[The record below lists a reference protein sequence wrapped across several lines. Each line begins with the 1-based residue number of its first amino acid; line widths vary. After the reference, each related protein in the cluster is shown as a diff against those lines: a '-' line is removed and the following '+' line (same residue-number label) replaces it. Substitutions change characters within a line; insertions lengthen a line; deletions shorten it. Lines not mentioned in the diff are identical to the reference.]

1 MIRKIFLVYSV
12 FTLNA
17 CESPIQ
23 DNYTISTSQ
32 GEIMIENFSEKSL
45 LNWNIVNDTV
55 MGGRSQARMRIYNNM
70 AEFKGYL
77 SLANNGG
84 FSSVRAYYPNDLI
97 DISSVVLRVKGDGRK
112 YQFRIQSKVSRWA
125 NYSNEF
131 KTKKDLVQT
140 FYLPFKD
147 FKPSW
152 RGRRLNNLPT
162 LKGEDVV
169 GIGFLL
175 GDKVQGKFKLEII
188 EVGATSKKSYT
199 KRSTIK
205 KTQFDPMTY

>member
-17 CESPIQ
+17 CETPIQ

-32 GEIMIENFSEKSL
+32 GEIMIENFTEKSL

-112 YQFRIQSKVSRWA
+112 YSFRVRTDNNSWASYTQSFS
-125 NYSNEF
+125 
-131 KTKKDLVQT
+131 TKKDTWEEITLNIND
-140 FYLPFKD
+140 FYPTY
-147 FKPSW
+147 
-152 RGRRLNNLPT
+152 RGYNLRDIPK
-162 LKGEDVV
+162 LSESIIREV
-169 GIGFLL
+169 GLMIS
-175 GDKVQGKFKLEII
+175 DKVEGSFKIDI
-188 EVGATSKKSYT
+188 DW
-199 KRSTIK
+199 IK
-205 KTQFDPMTY
+205 VQ

>member
-32 GEIMIENFSEKSL
+32 GEIMIENFTEKSL

-112 YQFRIQSKVSRWA
+112 YSFRVRTDNNSWASYTQSFS
-125 NYSNEF
+125 
-131 KTKKDLVQT
+131 TKKDTWEEITLNIND
-140 FYLPFKD
+140 FYPTY
-147 FKPSW
+147 
-152 RGRRLNNLPT
+152 RGYNLRDIPK
-162 LKGEDVV
+162 LSESIIREV
-169 GIGFLL
+169 GLMIS
-175 GDKVQGKFKLEII
+175 DKVEGSFKIDI
-188 EVGATSKKSYT
+188 DW
-199 KRSTIK
+199 IK
-205 KTQFDPMTY
+205 VQ

>member
-32 GEIMIENFSEKSL
+32 GEILIENFTEKSL

-112 YQFRIQSKVSRWA
+112 YSFRVRTDNNSWASYTQSFS
-125 NYSNEF
+125 
-131 KTKKDLVQT
+131 TKKDTWEEITLNIND
-140 FYLPFKD
+140 FYPTY
-147 FKPSW
+147 
-152 RGRRLNNLPT
+152 RGYNLRDIPK
-162 LKGEDVV
+162 LSESIIREV
-169 GIGFLL
+169 GLMIS
-175 GDKVQGKFKLEII
+175 DKVEGSFKIDI
-188 EVGATSKKSYT
+188 DW
-199 KRSTIK
+199 IK
-205 KTQFDPMTY
+205 VQ

>member
-1 MIRKIFLVYSV
+1 MIRKIFLIYSV

-32 GEIMIENFSEKSL
+32 GEIMIENFAEKSL

-97 DISSVVLRVKGDGRK
+97 DISSIVLRVKGDGRK
-112 YQFRIQSKVSRWA
+112 YSFRVRTDNNRWA
-125 NYSNEF
+125 SYTQSF
-131 KTKKDLVQT
+131 STKKDTWEEITLNI
-140 FYLPFKD
+140 KD
-147 FKPSW
+147 FYPTY
-152 RGRRLNNLPT
+152 RGYNLRDIPK
-162 LKGEDVV
+162 LSESIIREV
-169 GIGFLL
+169 GLMIS
-175 GDKVQGKFKLEII
+175 DKVEGRFKIDI
-188 EVGATSKKSYT
+188 DW
-199 KRSTIK
+199 IK
-205 KTQFDPMTY
+205 VQ